1 MRQKWPISPACHSSI
16 TGQCK
21 TLILELL
28 IYSGLLIC
36 LPTLY
41 CRRGERD
48 QLSKSE
54 FSFCGKLIN
63 WKELTKA
70 PLNILHYP
78 GIITATHLQWM
89 QNVIQA
95 YNNVIM
101 ETAWMGRGKKTN
113 SLGDKWLYSYPVMVN
128 SVPFKICRMSSM
140 DSMNSSDYY
149 CYEH

>member
-1 MRQKWPISPACHSSI
+1 MRQNDRSVPHVTPAS
-16 TGQCK
+16 QANAK
-21 TLILELL
+21 LWFLELL